1 MSNTS
6 DGQFTG
12 SPDPENELGYRL
24 DPAKPLVLLL
34 GWVDHEGILSSLK
47 ASGQQYKKKLL
58 DSLPKNWESI
68 IDLFTEFKV
77 TAVVGK
83 IPAHVLSLVMDERY
97 IDVRERLFAAI
108 GAIPNQIFMFEDII
122 EGEQKD
128 KFREEYAP
136 YPSREV
142 MGAAVVYLQEHGVQ
156 ILPYT
161 TRAEVTVLAEA
172 FLDDINRNL
181 IFRMYVPSGRLW
193 AAEADRFLQLFQ
205 DYLTRVEQ
213 LEVRLDQKRTEHG
226 VVYEFHGHPPAGQ
239 NSLEADFQEFS
250 RIMALFEVD
259 SDTAAKLLAEKGK
272 NVQEIARLISKYS
285 KEAKRLQLDIKHEA
299 EAKSV
304 SIRHRLESELLD
316 LDPTPQEWER
326 IQALVNGAI
335 PRQGGIA
342 SDILVLGSVAVP
354 LATAPVQIT
363 YNVRPQFIGTVNGVI
378 AEEIN
383 GNQHFEP
390 EHHQLIE
397 LIARHG
403 VDKSK
408 ELETAVYEIADRGV
422 EKVGRLR
429 AKQKLIA
436 FLVECGKK
444 TGDVAFGVL
453 QTYIEK
459 QLGL

>member
-1 MSNTS
+1 MSNTA
-6 DGQFTG
+6 DERFTDF
-12 SPDPENELGYRL
+12 PDPENELGHQL

-68 IDLFTEFKV
+68 IDLFAEFKV
-77 TAVVGK
+77 TAVIGK
-83 IPAHVLSLVMDERY
+83 IPAHVLILVTDERY
-97 IDVRERLFAAI
+97 RDVRGRLFSAI
-108 GAIPNQIFMFEDII
+108 GAIPNQIFIFEDII

-142 MGAAVVYLQEHGVQ
+142 MKEAVEYLQQHGVQ

-161 TRAEVTVLAEA
+161 TRAEVTVLAQA
-172 FLDDINRNL
+172 FLDDVNRNL

-226 VVYEFHGHPPAGQ
+226 VIYEFHGQPPAGK
-239 NSLEADFQEFS
+239 NSLDADFQEFS
-250 RIMALFEVD
+250 QIMALFGVNAD
-259 SDTAAKLLAEKGK
+259 AAAKLLAEKSE
-272 NVQEIARLISKYS
+272 NVHDISRLITKYS
-285 KEAKRLQLDIKHEA
+285 KEAKRLQLDVKHEL
-299 EAKSV
+299 ESRLV

-316 LDPTPQEWER
+316 LDPTPQEWEK
-326 IQALVNGAI
+326 IQILVNDAI
-335 PRQGGIA
+335 PRRGGIA
-342 SDILVLGSVAVP
+342 SDILALGSVAAP
-354 LATAPVQIT
+354 LTAASIQVN
-363 YNVRPQFIGTVNGVI
+363 YNVRPQFIGTVNGVV
-378 AEEIN
+378 AEEIY

-390 EHHQLIE
+390 EHHQLME

-403 VDKSK
+403 ADNSK